1 MSLTII
7 IILITIGVSV
17 LAWNKPDLYEKWMM
31 NPYRVKNNKEYYRFI
46 TSGFIHTGYMHLGFN
61 MLALFFFGRNVEGY
75 LNAVEFL
82 ILYLAGIVVSDI
94 STYLKFQNHP
104 GYRSLGASGAVSA
117 IIFSSILVYPLDTI
131 YIYFIPMNAFIFGI
145 LYLIYSYY
153 QAKNSTD
160 NINHD
165 AHFYGAVFGIVYTFI
180 LIPGILSHFFR
191 EISSWQGF

>member
-1 MSLTII
+1 MSLTVI
-7 IILITIGVSV
+7 IILITIGASM
-17 LAWNKPDLYEKWMM
+17 LAWSKPDLYEKWMM
-31 NPYRVKNNKEYYRFI
+31 NPYRIKNNHEYYRFI

-61 MLALFFFGRNVEGY
+61 MLAMYFFGRPVEGY
-75 LNAVEFL
+75 FNTIEFL
-82 ILYLAGIVVSDI
+82 VLYIVGIVVSDI
-94 STYLKFQNHP
+94 STYIKFQNHP
-104 GYRSLGASGAVSA
+104 SYRSLGASGAVSA
-117 IIFSSILVYPLDTI
+117 IIFSSILVFPLDTI

-153 QAKNSTD
+153 QAKGSTD

-180 LIPGILSHFFR
+180 LIPGVLTDFFR

>member
-61 MLALFFFGRNVEGY
+61 MLALYFFGRNVEGY
-75 LNAVEFL
+75 FNAIEFL

-94 STYLKFQNHP
+94 STYIKFQNHS

-117 IIFSSILVYPLDTI
+117 IIFSSILVYPLNTI

-165 AHFYGAVFGIVYTFI
+165 AHFYGAVFGIIYTFI
-180 LIPGILSHFFR
+180 LIPGVLTHFFR